1 VESGQA
7 TWGEIYTDF
16 LSLQPVITI
25 SQPVYDTTGNLQGVL
40 GIDLLLS
47 QIGEFLQ
54 SLEIGRSGET
64 FIMERSGSIVATS
77 TSEEPVLKSENLD
90 EVSRLNALDSGLPL
104 ISATAKYLLAEF
116 GDFSNIDTP
125 QKLSFVLKGDR
136 QFLQV
141 TPFSDRRGIDWIVV
155 VVIPEAD
162 FMEQINANTHT
173 TIMLCLAALGV
184 AIAIGILTSRW
195 VIRPIGRLNTA
206 AKKLAQGEWK
216 QGDSLD
222 VKRSDEVGEL
232 AKSFNA
238 MARQLQ
244 ESFAT
249 LEAKNREL
257 QRLDKLKDEFLANT
271 SHELRT
277 PLNGIIGIAESLMEG
292 VTGPLPTSTKSNLSL
307 IVASG
312 KRLSNLINDILD
324 FSQLKHKDI
333 ELQLL
338 PVGMGEVAEVVITLS
353 QPLIGNKDLQLINA
367 IPPDLPPA
375 NADENRVQQI
385 LHNLI
390 GNAIKFSNSGRVEIS
405 AATKPDRQLAI
416 TVSDTGIGIPANKLD
431 SIFVSFEQ
439 ADGSTAREYGG
450 TGLGLAVTKKLVELH
465 GGEISV
471 ASTVNVGSRFTFTLP
486 MAIDSGERIAHD
498 QPIYSLPAVKQVV
511 ANTSEP
517 IDNSPL
523 TIDNSQSEFKIMIV
537 DDEPVNLQVLV
548 NYLSLENYSIVPA
561 TNGEEA
567 LAVIESECQ
576 PDIILLDV
584 MMPRMTGYEVCE
596 KIRERYSLDELPIL
610 MLTAKNQVKDLVA
623 GLDAGA
629 NDYLNKPIAKNELL
643 ARIKT
648 QIELCNLSALRQ
660 AEERARQ
667 KATELESALQELRR
681 TQAQMI
687 QTEKMSSLGQLVAGV
702 AHEINNPVN
711 FIFGNLSH
719 ADEYAQDLINIIE
732 LYQQYYPDPVPEI
745 QGEIAERDLEFIKED
760 LPQIISS
767 MQIGAERIAHIVRS
781 LRNFSRLDE
790 SELKVVDIH
799 EGIDSTLVIL
809 QSQLQDIKLIEE
821 YGQLPKVK
829 CYAGELN
836 QVFMHILT
844 NAIDAISSAKSQGE
858 KSDWTPTITISTKVT
873 DASSVQIMIADNG
886 PGMSEEVQAK
896 IFDPFFT
903 TKPVGSG
910 TGLGLSTSY
919 SIVVKHHGGKLS
931 CISAPGAGTSF
942 AIEIPHQMK

>member
-1 VESGQA
+1 MQ
-7 TWGEIYTDF
+7 TK
-16 LSLQPVITI
+16 
-25 SQPVYDTTGNLQGVL
+25 
-40 GIDLLLS
+40 
-47 QIGEFLQ
+47 IGC
-54 SLEIGRSGET
+54 
-64 FIMERSGSIVATS
+64 
-77 TSEEPVLKSENLD
+77 
-90 EVSRLNALDSGLPL
+90 SRFC
-104 ISATAKYLLAEF
+104 I
-116 GDFSNIDTP
+116 
-125 QKLSFVLKGDR
+125 
-136 QFLQV
+136 
-141 TPFSDRRGIDWIVV
+141 
-155 VVIPEAD
+155 
-162 FMEQINANTHT
+162 
-173 TIMLCLAALGV
+173 
-184 AIAIGILTSRW
+184 
-195 VIRPIGRLNTA
+195 
-206 AKKLAQGEWK
+206 
-216 QGDSLD
+216 
-222 VKRSDEVGEL
+222 
-232 AKSFNA
+232 
-238 MARQLQ
+238 
-244 ESFAT
+244 
-249 LEAKNREL
+249 
-257 QRLDKLKDEFLANT
+257 
-271 SHELRT
+271 
-277 PLNGIIGIAESLMEG
+277 
-292 VTGPLPTSTKSNLSL
+292 
-307 IVASG
+307 
-312 KRLSNLINDILD
+312 
-324 FSQLKHKDI
+324 
-333 ELQLL
+333 
-338 PVGMGEVAEVVITLS
+338 
-353 QPLIGNKDLQLINA
+353 
-367 IPPDLPPA
+367 
-375 NADENRVQQI
+375 
-385 LHNLI
+385 NLI
-390 GNAIKFSNSGRVEIS
+390 GNGIKFSSSGRVEIS
-405 AATKPDRQLAI
+405 AANRPDRQLAI
-416 TVSDTGIGIPANKLD
+416 TVSDTGIGIPADKLD

-486 MAIDSGERIAHD
+486 MAIVSRERIVHD
-498 QPIYSLPAVKQVV
+498 QPIYSPPAVKQAL
-511 ANTSEP
+511 ANTSEK

-523 TIDNSQSEFKIMIV
+523 TIDNFQSEFKILIV

-548 NYLSLENYSIVPA
+548 NYLSLENYTIVSA

-567 LAVIESECQ
+567 LAVIESEGK

-596 KIRERYSLDELPIL
+596 KICEQYELDELPIL

-629 NDYLNKPIAKNELL
+629 NDYLTKPIAKNELL

-648 QIELCNLSALRQ
+648 QIELCNLSALRE

-681 TQAQMI
+681 TQTQLI

-711 FIFGNLSH
+711 FIFGNLNH
-719 ADEYAQDLINIIE
+719 ADSYSQDLLNIIE
-732 LYQQYYPDPVPEI
+732 IYRQYYPEPVSEI
-745 QGEIAERDLEFIKED
+745 QEEIEARDLEFIKED

-767 MQIGAERIAHIVRS
+767 MQIGAERIAEIVRS

-790 SELKVVDIH
+790 SELKTVDIH

-844 NAIDAISSAKSQGE
+844 KAIDAISSAKSQGE
-858 KSDWTPTITISTKVT
+858 KSDWTSTITISTKVT

-886 PGMSEEVQAK
+886 SGMSEEVQAK